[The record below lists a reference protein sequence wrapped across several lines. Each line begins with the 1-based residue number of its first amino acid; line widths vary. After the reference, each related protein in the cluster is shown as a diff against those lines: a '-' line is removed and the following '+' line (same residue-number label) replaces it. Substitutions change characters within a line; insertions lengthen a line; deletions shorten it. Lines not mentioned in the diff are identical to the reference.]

1 MPISEDTHI
10 VSIHSGL
17 DQVLQRKEETD
28 YVTRSCRN
36 QTKLHKLIRGLLEDL
51 RIRGQKE
58 RKPLRYEVMQEPN
71 QTTQTHRKS

>member
-28 YVTRSCRN
+28 YVTKSCRN
-36 QTKLHKLIRGLLEDL
+36 QTKLHKLMRSFRGLKDKGSEREKAITL
-51 RIRGQKE
+51 RGHAAT
-58 RKPLRYEVMQEPN
+58 KPNYTN
-71 QTTQTHRKS
+71 S